1 MAVELL
7 SKERPLLRLLLPP
20 LAFVPWSVQ
29 CPIIVRR
36 LAPVQLELPFLPS
49 YHTTPNPPLMTTGIM
64 AFQAFQVPT
73 TSHKCSL
80 SHDVVLAS

>member
-49 YHTTPNPPLMTTGIM
+49 YHTAPNATLVAPGVMALY
-64 AFQAFQVPT
+64 AFQIPT
-73 TSHKCSL
+73 ASDPEAL
-80 SHDVVLAS
+80 GHDVVLAA